1 MMTPDKKIR
10 QDTHVP
16 QAKRSRKPAKAGSTV
31 SAGDPTKIQ
40 KHGHENGEAV
50 FIRKKQLFGTN
61 GIRGVIGKDMTPELV
76 LRIGEALG
84 TMRNGCIAVGR
95 DTRTS
100 GDTLAGAIK
109 AGLLATGCDVVD
121 CGILPTPALQ
131 YIVREHYD
139 GGAMIT
145 ASHNPPEYNGVKII
159 EPDGTEMGDD
169 ETIQLEQLIIG
180 RTYPVQSWDRVGR
193 EITAPHAVDEY
204 VHAIATQFPDR
215 PGDTMTV
222 VVDPGSGPA
231 CQTTP
236 QILSAM
242 GCRVLTINGIMDGTF
257 PGRLPEPSPDGL
269 FGLSALVTASG
280 AAFGVAHDGDADR
293 AVFVDETGQFVEENQ
308 EFALVAQ
315 YICQRS
321 KGTLVTPVST
331 SQMVE
336 MVANK
341 AGCDVV
347 YTPVG
352 SIYVARK
359 MRELIAA
366 HKTVVFGGE
375 GNGGLIF
382 PDHQFCRDGGMTA
395 AMMVAILA
403 SSHKPLSSLVHGLP
417 RRIMKKEKIST
428 PDGLQVIR
436 QLSKKY
442 SHEQVDRTDGL
453 KIRIGNTWAL
463 VRASGTEPL
472 IRIMV
477 DAEDVTQADEFFAEL
492 KGHVSIALTPPGK

>member
-1 MMTPDKKIR
+1 MMTP
-10 QDTHVP
+10 
-16 QAKRSRKPAKAGSTV
+16 
-31 SAGDPTKIQ
+31 
-40 KHGHENGEAV
+40 E
-50 FIRKKQLFGTN
+50 KKQKRLFGTN
-61 GIRGVIGKDMTPELV
+61 GVRGIIGKDMTPELV

-84 TMRNGCIAVGR
+84 TMRTGCIAVGR

-109 AGLLATGCDVVD
+109 SGLLATGCDVVD

-131 YIVREHYD
+131 YLVREHYN

-159 EPDGTEMGDD
+159 EPDGTEMGDE
-169 ETIQLEQLIIG
+169 ETIRLEELIFDG
-180 RTYPVQSWDRVGR
+180 TFPVKSWEDVGR
-193 EITAPHAVDEY
+193 ELNAPHLVDEY
-204 VHAIATQFPDR
+204 IHAIVTQFPGK
-215 PGDTMTV
+215 PGRGMTV

-236 QILSAM
+236 RILQLM

-257 PGRLPEPSPDGL
+257 PGRLPEPTIEGL
-269 FGLSALVTASG
+269 KGLSTLVTATG
-280 AAFGVAHDGDADR
+280 AVFGVAHDGDADR
-293 AVFVDETGQFVEENQ
+293 AVFVDEKGHFIEENQ

-315 YICQRS
+315 YICQKS
-321 KGTLVTPVST
+321 KGTVVTPVST

-336 MVANK
+336 MVANN
-341 AGCDVV
+341 AGCNVV

-352 SIYVARK
+352 SIYVART
-359 MRELIAA
+359 MRELI
-366 HKTVVFGGE
+366 KDGKPVIFGGE

-382 PDHQFCRDGGMTA
+382 PEHQFCRDGGMTA
-395 AMMVAILA
+395 AVMVAILA
-403 SSHKPLSSLVHGLP
+403 STNQPLSSLICALP
-417 RRIMKKEKIST
+417 ERHMIKEKIQT
-428 PDGLQVIR
+428 HYGLQVIE

-442 SHEQVDRTDGL
+442 AHEQIDQTDGL
-453 KIRIGNTWAL
+453 KIRRGNSWAL

-477 DAEDVTQADEFFAEL
+477 DADDSRKGSEFFKEL
-492 KGHVSIALTPPGK
+492 NGYVSHTLLPTV